1 MTRFMA
7 LGAALLC
14 LACSTAPALPELV
27 TVPHVDLR
35 QYLGKWY
42 EIARLP
48 AWFQKGCLQSTA
60 TYGLDAS
67 GHITVL
73 NECLMKDGTRKSAS
87 GRAFVVDRQSQAKL
101 EVVFDNWFSRIFP
114 GLVKGKYWI
123 LYVDPGYRNAV
134 VGTPDRKYLW
144 FLSRNR
150 TVEDATYAEFVR
162 FAESRGFRTDRL
174 IRAENA
180 GL

>member
-7 LGAALLC
+7 LYAVLLF
-14 LACSTAPALPELV
+14 LACSTAPELPELV
-27 TVPHVDLR
+27 TVSHVDLR

-48 AWFQKGCLQSTA
+48 AWFQKGCIQSTA
-60 TYGLDAS
+60 TYGLDES
-67 GHITVL
+67 GQITVL

-87 GRAFVVDRQSQAKL
+87 GRASIVDRQSQAKL

-150 TVEDATYAEFVR
+150 TVEDATYAELVR
-162 FAESRGFRTDRL
+162 FAESRGFETDRL
-174 IRAENA
+174 IRAEEA
-180 GL
+180 GI

>member
-1 MTRFMA
+1 MA
-7 LGAALLC
+7 LYAVLLF
-14 LACSTAPALPELV
+14 LACSTAPELPELV
-27 TVPHVDLR
+27 TVSHVDLR

-60 TYGLDAS
+60 TYGLDES
-67 GHITVL
+67 GQITVL

-87 GRAFVVDRQSQAKL
+87 GRASIVDRQSQAKL

-150 TVEDATYAEFVR
+150 TVEDATYAELVR
-162 FAESRGFRTDRL
+162 FAESRGFETDRL
-174 IRAENA
+174 IRAEEA
-180 GL
+180 GI

>member
-1 MTRFMA
+1 MA
-7 LGAALLC
+7 LCAALLC

-27 TVPHVDLR
+27 TVSHVDLR

-48 AWFQKGCLQSTA
+48 AWFQKGCIQSTA
-60 TYGLDAS
+60 TYGLDES
-67 GHITVL
+67 GQITVL

-87 GRAFVVDRQSQAKL
+87 GRASIVDRQSQAKL

-150 TVEDATYAEFVR
+150 TVEDATYAELVR
-162 FAESRGFRTDRL
+162 FAESRGFETDRL
-174 IRAENA
+174 IRAEEA
-180 GL
+180 GI